1 MKKLSL
7 LLAVTAAFALLL
19 LAGCGDDDSAKTTPT
34 TAASA
39 SAAASNTQAATTAPA
54 SPSAVKTR
62 PTVQKDV
69 NLGYSPLLIN
79 APFYVGID
87 KGYFAD
93 EGINLKLQRIVAGAA
108 DVLTQTAAGN
118 FDIGSAGIGAAGF
131 NLAAAAIKDKKEVPF
146 EVVSPLHTE
155 RPPAATP
162 MVVSKARKASGEI
175 TKVADLKGKKVA
187 VNARGAATEYWVYL
201 ALGTAGLTMKDI
213 TLVTMAFSDMPAALD
228 NKGIDAAM
236 LGEPLTTQ
244 AKDLG
249 QVDVLTDTFTNGQA
263 ATAVYWN
270 RDWARKN
277 PDLAQGFL
285 NAFYKAANE
294 MEKGG
299 WDDPADL
306 AIIEKYTQVKADVIK
321 RASRPHFDSLGKFDV
336 NAWRGLEAYF
346 RTSGSLTYEG
356 DIDLAAFMKLK

>member
-1 MKKLSL
+1 MKKVSL
-7 LLAVTAAFALLL
+7 LLALASVFALLA
-19 LAGCGDDDSAKTTPT
+19 LASCGDDDSAKTTP
-34 TAASA
+34 AASA
-39 SAAASNTQAATTAPA
+39 TAAASNTQAASPGAA
-54 SPSAVKTR
+54 SPTAVKTR
-62 PTVQKDV
+62 PAVQKDV
-69 NLGYSPLLIN
+69 SIGYSPLLIN
-79 APFYVGID
+79 APFYVGIE

-93 EGINLKLQRIVAGAA
+93 EGINLKLQRIGQGA

-118 FDIGSAGIGAAGF
+118 FDLGSAGIGAAGF
-131 NLAAAAIKDKKEVPF
+131 NLAGAALKEKKEVPF

-162 MVVSKARKASGEI
+162 LVVSKARKDAGEI

-187 VNARGAATEYWVYL
+187 VNNRGSATEYWLYL
-201 ALGTAGLTMKDI
+201 ALATGGLTMKDI
-213 TLVTMAFSDMPAALD
+213 TLQTMSFNDMPAALQ
-228 NKGIDAAM
+228 NKGIDGAM

-244 AKDLG
+244 AKDQGL
-249 QVDVLTDTFTNGQA
+249 VSVLTDTFTNGEA

-277 PDLAQGFL
+277 PQLADGFL

-306 AIIEKYTQVKADVIK
+306 AIIEKYTTVPADVIK
-321 RASRPHFDSLGKFDV
+321 RASRPRFDSLGKFDV
-336 NAWRGLEAYF
+336 KAWRGLEAYF
-346 RTSGSLTYEG
+346 RSQGLLTYEG
-356 DIDLAAFMKLK
+356 DIDLNAFMRIK